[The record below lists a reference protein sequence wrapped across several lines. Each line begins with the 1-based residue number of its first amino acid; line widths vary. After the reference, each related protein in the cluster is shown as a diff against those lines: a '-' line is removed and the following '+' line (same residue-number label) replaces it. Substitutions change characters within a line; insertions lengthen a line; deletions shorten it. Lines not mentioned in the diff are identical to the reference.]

1 MINAI
6 IIGRGGSTGL
16 PGKNLMKI
24 LGRPLMHYPIL
35 ASLNS
40 KKVNNIYLSSCKR
53 YGSYGCKGLLTACG
67 WYASN

>member
-16 PGKNLMKI
+16 PGKNTMKI

-35 ASLNS
+35 AALYIYVLMMKKSQKKEKIWDVKLLKGQLN
-40 KKVNNIYLSSCKR
+40 
-53 YGSYGCKGLLTACG
+53 
-67 WYASN
+67 